1 MLKVLVRDREGI
13 KFNGSAQYIS
23 SVNSVGSFDILAG
36 HSNFISLI
44 RKKVAIT
51 EPGGKRTE
59 FNLESGV
66 IQVLKDKINVYIGT

>member
-51 EPGGKRTE
+51 EPGGKRTGIQ
-59 FNLESGV
+59 FGV
-66 IQVLKDKINVYIGT
+66 GCDTSTER